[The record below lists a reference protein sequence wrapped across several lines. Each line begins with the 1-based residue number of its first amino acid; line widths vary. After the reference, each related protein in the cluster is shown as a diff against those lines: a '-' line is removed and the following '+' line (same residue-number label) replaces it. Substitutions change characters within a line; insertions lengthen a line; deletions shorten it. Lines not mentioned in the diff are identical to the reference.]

1 MIGQKK
7 KKRAARIRL
16 DRSSNGMLMTPE
28 EFDAVTDYD
37 DRFVYELIHGVVIVV
52 PPPGEAERDPNE
64 ELGFL
69 LRLYQHSHP
78 QGSILDK
85 TLAEQYIFLSN
96 SRRRADRAIWVGL
109 GRVPDTQIDVPAI
122 VVEFVSK
129 RKRDRMRD
137 YEEKRREYLALGVSE
152 YWIIDR
158 FTQSLTV
165 VKNTPG
171 KPSEL
176 VVKSEESY
184 QSPLLPGFDLPLK
197 QLLKLADDW
206 AASKGH
212 SKRKKNSEQP
222 T

>member
-28 EFDAVTDYD
+28 EFDAVTDCD

-85 TLAEQYIFLSN
+85 TLAETG
-96 SRRRADRAIWVGL
+96 RRQRAIANARKTQNNQLDSRLPITMYNLDSLGNMGVTLLNRRLLGL
-109 GRVPDTQIDVPAI
+109 LAAISPDYNGTRFALTP
-122 VVEFVSK
+122 
-129 RKRDRMRD
+129 KRD
-137 YEEKRREYLALGVSE
+137 KTLRRFC
-152 YWIIDR
+152 R
-158 FTQSLTV
+158 
-165 VKNTPG
+165 
-171 KPSEL
+171 
-176 VVKSEESY
+176 
-184 QSPLLPGFDLPLK
+184 
-197 QLLKLADDW
+197 
-206 AASKGH
+206 
-212 SKRKKNSEQP
+212 R
-222 T
+222 